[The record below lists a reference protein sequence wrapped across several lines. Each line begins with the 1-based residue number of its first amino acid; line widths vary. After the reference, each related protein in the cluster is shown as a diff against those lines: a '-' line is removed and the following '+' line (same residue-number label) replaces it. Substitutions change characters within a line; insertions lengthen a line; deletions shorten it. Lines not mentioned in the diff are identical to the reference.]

1 MNGKY
6 LQTDF
11 GIFELRSF
19 FSQAINTDQA
29 VKFDIASFFLLNS
42 QTRFDRAHQLNFH
55 NNFCGKWSV
64 VWGNETSVDEVYKK
78 IQAYI
83 EAEDKHKPLSDQKL
97 AEQLQSDGLK
107 VSRRTVAKYREKLNI
122 AYYNNNISLLQGI
135 ERENSI
141 KKTKVT

>member
-1 MNGKY
+1 MLLRDVAQKLRLHESTVSRAVNGKY

-29 VKFDIASFFLLNS
+29 
-42 QTRFDRAHQLNFH
+42 
-55 NNFCGKWSV
+55 
-64 VWGNETSVDEVYKK
+64 GNETSVDEVYKK

-122 AYYNNNISLLQGI
+122 ASSSK
-135 ERENSI
+135 R
-141 KKTKVT
+141 KRF